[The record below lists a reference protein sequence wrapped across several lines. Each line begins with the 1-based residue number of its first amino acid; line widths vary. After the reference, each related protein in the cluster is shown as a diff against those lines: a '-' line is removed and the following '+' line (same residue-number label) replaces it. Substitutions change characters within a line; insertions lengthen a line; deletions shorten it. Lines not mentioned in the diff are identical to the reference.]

1 MTLESVESAWGEPV
15 MIQKTDNGLEKRTYN
30 LQMPT
35 DAGFAF
41 RFFIIEDGM
50 VVSSGISDTMDVTAN

>member
-1 MTLESVESAWGEPV
+1 MSLESVETIWGAPV
-15 MIQKTDNGLEKRTYN
+15 LIQKTDNGLEKRTYK

-35 DAGFAF
+35 DVGFAL

-50 VVSSGISDTMDVTAN
+50 VVSSGISDTMDVAAN